1 MSETADLSL
10 DSESLWNLPRYP
22 TSSQAT
28 SSASH
33 YSITASSPSN
43 VIEILD
49 SDYDEDGMH
58 QNSVVNHIVKVE
70 QKLEEIPRAIKHE
83 ILFFFLSHTLV
94 LWSNYHRFMLNLTRD
109 SIYVWFLSWYQ
120 EIFERKIQ
128 DTHRSF
134 VKAFWSNQTH
144 LKTHCQLHINHHLT
158 PINMDSFPG

>member
-10 DSESLWNLPRYP
+10 DSESLWNLPHYP
-22 TSSQAT
+22 TSSWAT

-43 VIEILD
+43 VIDILD
-49 SDYDEDGMH
+49 SDYDEDGMC

-70 QKLEEIPRAIKHE
+70 QKLEEIPQAIKHK

-120 EIFERKIQ
+120 EIFKRKIQ
-128 DTHRSF
+128 ATHRPF
-134 VKAFWSNQTH
+134 VKAFWFNQTH
-144 LKTHCQLHINHHLT
+144 LKTHC
-158 PINMDSFPG
+158 